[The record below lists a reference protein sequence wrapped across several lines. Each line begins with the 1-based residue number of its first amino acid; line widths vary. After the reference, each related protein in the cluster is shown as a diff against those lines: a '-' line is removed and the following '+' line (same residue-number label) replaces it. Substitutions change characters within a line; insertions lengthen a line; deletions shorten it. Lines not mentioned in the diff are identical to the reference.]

1 MPHHWD
7 YGPDK
12 TKAERRER
20 AKGKKKERMD
30 AGKGVKLRAQIIQE
44 RAEQAKR
51 EIDERLKAEREKAAK
66 K

>member
-1 MPHHWD
+1 MSSHYD
-7 YGPDK
+7 FEKK

-20 AKGKKKERMD
+20 AKEKKKERMD

-44 RAEQAKR
+44 RAEKAKR
-51 EIDERLKAEREKAAK
+51 EINERLKAERKKAAK